1 MLFINCVVHMD
12 TKGKK
17 AFNICMDFRGSGV
30 SYFYF
35 FCFLIAQIHHVASNL
50 VFLPMLHEVNDTFHD
65 AGHRRDSNM
74 IMTIHGHPVHV
85 GKRLRLFISG
95 MHFYFLR
102 KSYGSD
108 SRLFFFFFFLP
119 YARLF
124 RLSTL
129 SSRVCY
135 YYLYHPGH
143 AFLDCFLRSMA
154 WAVSGSCCMY
164 ISRDYIRGC

>member
-108 SRLFFFFFFLP
+108 SRLFFFFFF
-119 YARLF
+119 
-124 RLSTL
+124 
-129 SSRVCY
+129 
-135 YYLYHPGH
+135 YLMQ
-143 AFLDCFLRSMA
+143 DCFVYQPFLLESVIITYTTQDTHSWIVFCGLWHGRYLG
-154 WAVSGSCCMY
+154 VVVCT
-164 ISRDYIRGC
+164 

>member
-108 SRLFFFFFFLP
+108 SRLFFFFFFFFTLCKTVSFINP
-119 YARLF
+119 FFSSLLLLLIPPRTRIPGLF
-124 RLSTL
+124 SAVYGMGGIWEL
-129 SSRVCY
+129 
-135 YYLYHPGH
+135 LYVHK
-143 AFLDCFLRSMA
+143 
-154 WAVSGSCCMY
+154 SGLY
-164 ISRDYIRGC
+164 